1 MRQEICIDRVPGETR
16 VALVEDGVLSEIVIE
31 RTEARGI
38 TGNVYLGRVRNILP
52 GMQAAFLDLGLERDG
67 FLYVE
72 DAGAPHPS
80 RRADPDGEAPA
91 GDEPPAP
98 APASPPAAR
107 DRIEDLV
114 KEGQEII
121 VQVAKDPV
129 ARKGPR
135 ITTHVALPG
144 RHLVFLPGIQHVGVS
159 RRIEDAEE
167 RERLRAEV
175 AGVVASL
182 GAPGGFIVRTV
193 AAGLSAA
200 DLAPDA
206 RALVESWDAIV
217 RRRRG
222 ASAPRLLH
230 QEAGAVERALRD
242 MLRAGVEEVI
252 VDSDELFDEVRG
264 LVGGPGGQPAPA
276 IRRHEGALPLFEA
289 RSLQLHLDRALRPR
303 VWLKSGGHVV
313 LEQTE
318 ALVAIDVNTGKFVGR
333 AGLEET
339 ILRTN
344 LEAVREI
351 VRQIRLRDLGGIIVV
366 DFIDMDK
373 AADRGEVLQALEQE
387 IKKDRARSRMLQI
400 SEFGLVEIT
409 RQRSRPSLERALC
422 SVCSTCGGSGRVRSI
437 ETLRLD
443 ILREARR
450 RPRPAGEERLAVR
463 VHPDVAAALSV
474 AIGALAAGIGIDP
487 DRLVVV
493 ADPGM
498 PLDHWSLQGPAP
510 LPKPAPAG

>member
-52 GMQAAFLDLGLERDG
+52 GMQAAFIDLGLERDG

-91 GDEPPAP
+91 ADE
-98 APASPPAAR
+98 PASPAPSPAPR
-107 DRIEDLV
+107 ERIEDLV

-135 ITTHVALPG
+135 ITTHIALPG
-144 RHLVFLPGIQHVGVS
+144 RLLVFLPGVQHVGVS
-159 RRIEDAEE
+159 RRIEDADE

-175 AGVVASL
+175 GGVVATL
-182 GAPGGFIVRTV
+182 GAPGGFIVRTA
-193 AAGLSAA
+193 AAGLAAA
-200 DLAPDA
+200 DLEPDA
-206 RALVESWDAIV
+206 RALIESWDGIG

-222 ASAPRLLH
+222 AAAPRLLH

-242 MLRAGVEEVI
+242 MLRIGVEEVI

-276 IRRHEGALPLFEA
+276 IRRHDGDAPLFES
-289 RSLQLHLDRALRPR
+289 RGLQLHLDRALRPR
-303 VWLKSGGHVV
+303 VWLKSGGHIV

-366 DFIDMDK
+366 DFIDMTR
-373 AADRGEVLQALEQE
+373 AADRNEVLQALEQE

-422 SVCSTCGGSGRVRSI
+422 SVCATCGGSGRVRSI
-437 ETLRLD
+437 ETLRLE

-450 RPRPAGEERLAVR
+450 RRRPAGEERLVVR
-463 VHPDVAAALSV
+463 AHPDVAAALSV
-474 AIGALAAGIGIDP
+474 AIDVLAAALGIEPG
-487 DRLVVV
+487 RLVLV
-493 ADPGM
+493 ADPEM
-498 PLDHWSLQGPAP
+498 HLDQWSLQGPDS
-510 LPKPAPAG
+510 L

>member
-1 MRQEICIDRVPGETR
+1 VRQEICIDSVPGETR
-16 VALVEDGVLSEIVIE
+16 VALVEDGVLSEIVVE
-31 RTEARGI
+31 RAEARGI
-38 TGNVYLGRVRNILP
+38 TGNIYLGRVRNVLP

-72 DAGAPHPS
+72 DAGGPHPS
-80 RRADPDGEAPA
+80 GRAEPEGEGPSGDDPL
-91 GDEPPAP
+91 AP
-98 APASPPAAR
+98 APR

-114 KEGQEII
+114 KPGQEII

-129 ARKGPR
+129 SRKGPR
-135 ITTHVALPG
+135 ITTHITLPG
-144 RHLVFLPGIQHVGVS
+144 RLLVFLPGVEHVGVS

-175 AGVVASL
+175 SALGAAL
-182 GAPGGFIVRTV
+182 GAPGGFIVRTA
-193 AAGLSAA
+193 AAGLAA
-200 DLAPDA
+200 TDLEPDA
-206 RALVESWDAIV
+206 RALMEAWDAIG

-222 ASAPRLLH
+222 VAAPRLLH

-252 VDSDELFDEVRG
+252 VDSGELLEEVRG
-264 LVGGPGGQPAPA
+264 LVDGPGAQPAPA
-276 IRRHEGALPLFEA
+276 VRRHEGELPLFEA
-289 RSLQLHLDRALRPR
+289 RGLQLHLDRALRPR
-303 VWLKSGGHVV
+303 VWLKSGGHIV

-318 ALVAIDVNTGKFVGR
+318 ALVAIDVNTGKYVGR

-366 DFIDMDK
+366 DFIDMTRP
-373 AADRGEVLQALEQE
+373 ADRSEVLRALEQE
-387 IKKDRARSRMLQI
+387 IKRDRARSRMLQI

-422 SVCSTCGGSGRVRSI
+422 SVCETCGGSGRVRSI

-450 RPRPAGEERLAVR
+450 RRRPTREERLAVR
-463 VHPDVAAALSV
+463 VHPDVARALSGV
-474 AIGALAAGIGIDP
+474 IDSLAAAIGIDP
-487 DRLVVV
+487 GRLVVV
-493 ADPGM
+493 ADPELR
-498 PLDHWSLQGPAP
+498 LDQCSLQGPE
-510 LPKPAPAG
+510 PA

>member
-31 RTEARGI
+31 RSEARGI

-80 RRADPDGEAPA
+80 RRADPDGELPA
-91 GDEPPAP
+91 GDEPAAP
-98 APASPPAAR
+98 APSPASR
-107 DRIEDLV
+107 ERIEDLV

-144 RHLVFLPGIQHVGVS
+144 RVLVFLPGVQHVGVS
-159 RRIEDAEE
+159 RRIEDADE

-175 AGVVASL
+175 GGIVASL
-182 GAPGGFIVRTV
+182 GVPGGFIVRTA
-193 AAGLSAA
+193 AAGLGAA
-200 DLAPDA
+200 DLEPDA
-206 RALVESWDAIV
+206 RALIESWDAIG

-222 ASAPRLLH
+222 AAAPRLLH

-242 MLRAGVEEVI
+242 MLRAGIEEVI
-252 VDSDELFDEVRG
+252 VDSDELFDEVRA

-276 IRRHEGALPLFEA
+276 IRRHAADVPLFEA
-289 RSLQLHLDRALRPR
+289 RGLQLHLDRALRPR
-303 VWLKSGGHVV
+303 VWLKSGGHIV

-318 ALVAIDVNTGKFVGR
+318 ALVAIDVNTGKYVGR

-366 DFIDMDK
+366 DFIDMTR
-373 AADRGEVLQALEQE
+373 AEDRNEVLRALEQE
-387 IKKDRARSRMLQI
+387 IRKDRARSRMLQI

-422 SVCSTCGGSGRVRSI
+422 SVCATCGGSGRVRSI
-437 ETLRLD
+437 ETLRLE

-450 RPRPAGEERLAVR
+450 RRLPGGEERLVVR
-463 VHPDVAAALSV
+463 VHPGVAAALSV
-474 AIGALAAGIGIDP
+474 AIDALAAAIGIEP
-487 DRLVVV
+487 ARLVVV
-493 ADPGM
+493 ADPEIHF
-498 PLDHWSLQGPAP
+498 DQWSLQGP
-510 LPKPAPAG
+510 GS

>member
-1 MRQEICIDRVPGETR
+1 VRQEICIDHVPGETR

-31 RTEARGI
+31 RAEARGI
-38 TGNVYLGRVRNILP
+38 TGNIYLGRVRNILP

-72 DAGAPHPS
+72 DAGGPHPS
-80 RRADPDGEAPA
+80 RRAEPAGEAPA
-91 GDEPPAP
+91 ADEPAAPPPAP
-98 APASPPAAR
+98 R
-107 DRIEDLV
+107 HRIEELV
-114 KEGQEII
+114 KEGQEIL

-135 ITTHVALPG
+135 ITTHITLPG
-144 RHLVFLPGIQHVGVS
+144 RLLVFLPGVEHVGVS
-159 RRIEDAEE
+159 RRIEDADE

-175 AGVVASL
+175 LALAAAL
-182 GAPGGFIVRTV
+182 GAPGGFIVRTA
-193 AAGLSAA
+193 AAGLAAA
-200 DLAPDA
+200 DLEPDA
-206 RALVESWDAIV
+206 RALIETWDGIG
-217 RRRRG
+217 RRRDG
-222 ASAPRLLH
+222 AGAPRLLH

-242 MLRAGVEEVI
+242 MLRAGVEEVV
-252 VDSDELFDEVRG
+252 VDSDQLLEEVLG
-264 LVGGPGGQPAPA
+264 LVGGPGQQPAPA
-276 IRRHEGALPLFEA
+276 VRRHVGELPLFET
-289 RSLQLHLDRALRPR
+289 RGLQLHLDRALRPR

-318 ALVAIDVNTGKFVGR
+318 ALVAIDVNTGKYVGR

-344 LEAVREI
+344 LEAVKEI

-366 DFIDMDK
+366 DFIDMAS
-373 AADRGEVLQALEQE
+373 AADRSEVLQALELE
-387 IKKDRARSRMLQI
+387 IRKDRARSRMLQI

-422 SVCSTCGGSGRVRSI
+422 SVCETCGGSGRVRSI

-450 RPRPAGEERLAVR
+450 RRRPAGEERLAVR
-463 VHPDVAAALSV
+463 VHPDVAASLGG
-474 AIGALAAGIGIDP
+474 AIDALAATIGLGP
-487 DRLVVV
+487 GRLVVV
-493 ADPGM
+493 ADPEM
-498 PLDHWSLQGPAP
+498 HFDQWSLLGPGPA
-510 LPKPAPAG
+510 